1 MYMTKPRSL
10 FPLLLVFL
18 CSLSV
23 AAFGQ
28 DWPQW
33 ALNAQHNTQSSVT
46 GQNLNRNIVNI
57 VYDPLVPAEQAAAF
71 QVYGSADL
79 LVHYQ
84 APLVDGNDTYMMAK
98 SGTYS
103 FSDNST
109 QTWSET
115 KFSWSGGTLVQQW
128 QFTSDWKAA
137 GSQYDFW
144 EPVFHPALAN
154 GSLYVP
160 GFGGT
165 IWRVNKSTGVGTRI
179 NPFGNGA
186 LDSSKYLCGS
196 LTVDAQGRVLYNV
209 IQLKNGT
216 KDWFA
221 DDIVDAFLIRV
232 SPDNSI
238 EKVSYSTLT
247 VGAPKGTDQ
256 CSNAFHVN
264 SDFTIVDGPWPP
276 SPTAVPPTVTCGTQR
291 PGMNSSLTVAPDG
304 TIYTATRAHLLSRE
318 AYIVAIN
325 PNLTQKWISTLRD
338 RMHDGCG
345 VPVSMGGSLP
355 PNGAPGG
362 CRAGA
367 LYGVDPATNRPGGGR
382 VLDDQS
388 STVVVA
394 PDGTLLFGAFTR
406 YNYDQGH
413 IMKFGADG
421 SFLGSYRFGWDD
433 TPGIYQHGSTYSIV
447 TKDNQ
452 YGEEGSYC
460 DDERFCPSDRDS
472 VSPDY
477 PEAYYITQLN
487 KNLNVEWRF
496 QNTNTQSC
504 TRNSDGSV
512 TCVSDHPKGFEWCVN
527 AFVIDAA
534 GVVYANSED
543 GNLYSIFQ
551 GGLLKQHLFQQ
562 LAVGAAYTPTSI
574 GSDGKIYS
582 QNAGHLFVAGN

>member
-1 MYMTKPRSL
+1 MKTKSL
-10 FPLLLVFL
+10 GFLLALFVAT
-18 CSLSV
+18 
-23 AAFGQ
+23 AAFAQ

-33 ALNAQHNTQSSVT
+33 ALNAQHNTQSPVF
-46 GQNLNRNIVNI
+46 GQNLNRNIVNL
-57 VYDPLVPAEQAAAF
+57 VYDPLVPVEQQAALDNF
-71 QVYGSADL
+71 DSADL

-84 APLVDGNDTYMMAK
+84 APLVDGNDAYMMFK
-98 SGTYS
+98 QGPYD
-103 FSDNST
+103 FGNFST
-109 QTWSET
+109 QTWGET
-115 KFSWSGGTLVQQW
+115 KYSWSGGTLVQQW

-137 GSQYDFW
+137 GGQFDFW

-160 GFGGT
+160 GAGGT
-165 IWRVNKSTGVGTRI
+165 VWRVNKLTGTGIRI
-179 NPFGNGA
+179 NPFNNV
-186 LDSSKYLCGS
+186 SSSRYLAGS

-209 IQLKNGT
+209 IQLKGGT
-216 KDWFA
+216 KDFYA
-221 DDIVDAFLIRV
+221 DDIVDSFLIRV
-232 SPDNSI
+232 SSDNSV

-247 VGAPKGTDQ
+247 VGAPAGNAQ
-256 CSNAFHVN
+256 CSNAF
-264 SDFTIVDGPWPP
+264 STEPLPWPP
-276 SPTAVPPTVTCGTQR
+276 SPTAVAPTVVCGTQR
-291 PGMNSSLTVAPDG
+291 PGMNSSLAVAPDG

-318 AYIVAIN
+318 TYLVAIN
-325 PNLTQKWISTLRD
+325 SNLTQKWISSLRD
-338 RMHDGCG
+338 RMLDGCG
-345 VPVSMGGSLP
+345 VPVSAGGSLP

-367 LYGVDPATNRPGGGR
+367 NYGVDPATNRPGGGR
-382 VLDDQS
+382 IVDDQS

-394 PDGTLLFGAFTR
+394 PDGTLWFGAFTR

-413 IMKFGADG
+413 IMKFSSSGA
-421 SFLGSYRFGWDD
+421 FLGSYRFGWDD
-433 TPGIYQHGSTYSIV
+433 TVGIYQHGGTYSVV

-452 YGEEGSYC
+452 YGGIGSYC
-460 DDERFCPSDRDS
+460 NDDVLCPPDRDS
-472 VSPDY
+472 ASPDY

-487 KNLNVEWRF
+487 KNLHVEWRF
-496 QNTNTQSC
+496 RSTNTQSC
-504 TRNSDGSV
+504 SRDSNGNV

-543 GNLYSIFQ
+543 GNLYAINQ
-551 GGLLKQHLFQQ
+551 GGTEKQHIFQQ

>member
-1 MYMTKPRSL
+1 MKSKFLGITL
-10 FPLLLVFL
+10 VLL
-18 CSLSV
+18 CAG
-23 AAFGQ
+23 AAFAQ
-28 DWPQW
+28 EWPQW
-33 ALNAQHNTQSSVT
+33 ALNAQHNTQSSIL
-46 GQNLNRNIVNI
+46 GQALNRNIVNI
-57 VYDPLVPAEQAAAF
+57 VYDPLVPDEQAAALPY
-71 QVYGSADL
+71 YGSADL

-84 APLVDGNDTYMMAK
+84 APLVDGNDTYMMFK
-98 SGTYS
+98 SGPYS
-103 FSDNST
+103 FTDNST
-109 QTWSET
+109 QTWGET
-115 KFSWSGGTLVQQW
+115 KFSWTNGTLAQQW

-137 GSQYDFW
+137 GSQLDFW

-165 IWRVNKSTGVGTRI
+165 IWRVNKLTGTGVRI
-179 NPFGNGA
+179 NPFSGP
-186 LDSSKYLCGS
+186 LDGSKYEAGS

-216 KDWFA
+216 KDFYA
-221 DDIVDAFLIRV
+221 DDIIDSFLIRV

-247 VGAPKGTDQ
+247 VGAPLGKDQ
-256 CSNAFHVN
+256 CSNAF
-264 SDFTIVDGPWPP
+264 SASQLPWPP

-304 TIYTATRAHLLSRE
+304 TIYTATRAHLISRE

-325 PNLTQKWISTLRD
+325 SNLTQKWISTMRD
-338 RMHDGCG
+338 RMNDGCG
-345 VPVSMGGSLP
+345 VPVSQGGSLP

-367 LYGVDPATNRPGGGR
+367 NIGVDPATNRPGGGR
-382 VLDDQS
+382 IFDDQS

-394 PDGTLLFGAFTR
+394 PDGTLWYGAFTR

-413 IMKFGADG
+413 IMKFSSSGA
-421 SFLGSYRFGWDD
+421 FLGSYRFGWDD
-433 TPGIYQHGSTYSIV
+433 TPGIYQHGSTYSVV

-452 YGEEGSYC
+452 YGGIGSYC
-460 DDERFCPSDRDS
+460 DNDTYCPPDRDS
-472 VSPDY
+472 ASPDY

-496 QNTNTQSC
+496 QSTNTQSC
-504 TRNSDGSV
+504 SRDANGNV

-527 AFVIDAA
+527 AFVVDSA
-534 GVVYANSED
+534 GYVYANSED
-543 GNLYSIFQ
+543 GNLYKIAQ
-551 GGLLKQHLFQQ
+551 GALSSTHIFQQ

>member
-1 MYMTKPRSL
+1 MKIRHIIGPVLSL
-10 FPLLLVFL
+10 IVAGAL
-18 CSLSV
+18 C
-23 AAFGQ
+23 AQ

-33 ALNAQHNTQSSVT
+33 ALNAQHVTQSNVL
-46 GQNLNRNIVNI
+46 GQALNRNIVNI
-57 VYDPLVPAEQAAAF
+57 VYDPLVPAEQAAANV
-71 QVYGSADL
+71 VYGSPDL

-84 APLVDGNDTYMMAK
+84 APLVDGSDVYMMAK
-98 SGTYS
+98 SGTYD
-103 FSDNST
+103 FNDNST

-115 KFSWSGGTLVQQW
+115 KFTWSGGSLSQVW

-137 GSQYDFW
+137 GNQNDFW

-160 GFGGT
+160 GYGGT
-165 IWRVNKSTGVGTRI
+165 VWRVNKLTGTGVRI
-179 NPFGNGA
+179 NPF
-186 LDSSKYLCGS
+186 SKVDGSYFEAGS

-209 IQLKNGT
+209 IELKNGT
-216 KDWFA
+216 KDFYA
-221 DDIVDAFLIRV
+221 NDIVDSFLIRV
-232 SPDNSI
+232 SPDNSF

-247 VGAPKGTDQ
+247 VGAPAGTDQ
-256 CSNAFHVN
+256 CSNAF
-264 SDFTIVDGPWPP
+264 STSQLPWPP
-276 SPTAVPPTVTCGTQR
+276 SPTAVAPTVICGTQR
-291 PGMNSSLTVAPDG
+291 PGMNSSLSVAADG
-304 TIYTATRAHLLSRE
+304 TIYTATRAHLISRE

-338 RMHDGCG
+338 RMNDGCG

-355 PNGAPGG
+355 PNGQPGG

-367 LYGVDPATNRPGGGR
+367 NYGVDPATNRPGGGR
-382 VLDDQS
+382 ILDDQS
-388 STVVVA
+388 STIVVA
-394 PDGTLLFGAFTR
+394 PDGTLWFGAYTR

-413 IMKFGADG
+413 IMKFGSDG
-421 SFLGSYRFGWDD
+421 SFMGSYRFGWDD
-433 TPGIYQHGSTYSIV
+433 TPGVYVHGNTYSIL

-452 YGEEGSYC
+452 YGGIGSYC
-460 DDERFCPSDRDS
+460 NDETLCPAERDT

-487 KNLNVEWRF
+487 HNLNVEWRF
-496 QNTNTQSC
+496 QSTNTLSC
-504 TRNSDGSV
+504 SRDANGNI

-527 AFVIDAA
+527 AFVIDSA

-543 GNLYSIFQ
+543 GNLYAINQ
-551 GGLLKQHLFQQ
+551 GATLKQNIFQQ